1 MSRYH
6 EDYLEELEKDVEAAR
21 SYRYKRDR
29 EAYEYERELGSYRSY
44 PPPIDDPYYRH
55 YDELESR
62 MRGYPSVPPSRDSLR
77 GGPPHDYKDE
87 GIYIYGSVSLIPPSP
102 FEEKPKRN
110 VKPPGCNTV
119 FVGSL
124 PDNMTEKHII
134 ELFSECGRVVDVRIP
149 RGKRYAHV
157 EFTREE
163 AVDKA
168 IEVSNCTVRVGP
180 VGIPG
185 NVGRL
190 YVDFAHHR
198 GEGEVHKKIQEGE
211 MMLFNNRSV
220 TVLNNNLHYDEA
232 FDYVAKNVVH
242 WFEKGHCDTTTVNIF
257 YSLLT
262 NIHTYC
268 RKVAKNVKTKDE
280 ELKEVAASKS
290 TFFGTVQTNCES
302 LKLMYCQMSFMCN
315 VMVKGSHCVKKELLC
330 GDIKTTLQ
338 CMTVYCCI
346 SVGLMQQIYEAAA
359 KQKSWDSFT
368 KAQRKTITQWKEHAA
383 VR

>member
-21 SYRYKRDR
+21 SYRYKRER
-29 EAYEYERELGSYRSY
+29 EAYEYERDLGSYRSY
-44 PPPIDDPYYRH
+44 SLDDPYYRH
-55 YDELESR
+55 YDELDTR
-62 MRGYPSVPPSRDSLR
+62 MRGYPSSLSRDSLR
-77 GGPPHDYKDE
+77 GSIGSSHDDYKED
-87 GIYIYGSVSLIPPSP
+87 GVFVYGSVTLLPRSP
-102 FEEKPKRN
+102 FQDKPKCN

-157 EFTREE
+157 EFAHEE

-168 IEVSNCTVRVGP
+168 IEVSYCLVRVGP

-198 GEGEVHKKIQEGE
+198 GELEVNKKIQEGG
-211 MMLFNNRSV
+211 MMPFNTRNVAALQS
-220 TVLNNNLHYDEA
+220 NLHYEDA
-232 FDYVAKNVVH
+232 FDYVAKNIIH
-242 WFEKGHCDTTTVNIF
+242 WFEKGHCDINAANTF

-262 NIHTYC
+262 NIHSFC
-268 RKVAKNVKTKDE
+268 RKMAKNIKTKDE
-280 ELKEVAASKS
+280 EIKEAVAKKNKLIE
-290 TFFGTVQTNCES
+290 TVQTNCEF
-302 LKLMYCQMSFMCN
+302 C
-315 VMVKGSHCVKKELLC
+315 
-330 GDIKTTLQ
+330 
-338 CMTVYCCI
+338 
-346 SVGLMQQIYEAAA
+346 
-359 KQKSWDSFT
+359 
-368 KAQRKTITQWKEHAA
+368 
-383 VR
+383 

>member
-1 MSRYH
+1 MARFH

-44 PPPIDDPYYRH
+44 PPPVDDPYYRH

-62 MRGYPSVPPSRDSLR
+62 MRGYSSLPPRDSLR
-77 GGPPHDYKDE
+77 GSIIPPHDFKDD

-102 FEEKPKRN
+102 FEDKPKRN

-180 VGIPG
+180 VGVPG

-198 GEGEVHKKIQEGE
+198 GEGDVHKKIQGGE
-211 MMLFNNRSV
+211 MMLFNNRSI
-220 TVLNNNLHYDEA
+220 TALNSNLHYDEA
-232 FDYVAKNVVH
+232 FDYVAKNVIH
-242 WFEKGHCDTTTVNIF
+242 WFEKGHCDTTSANVF

-262 NIHTYC
+262 NIHSYC
-268 RKVAKNVKTKDE
+268 RKMAKNIKTHDE
-280 ELKEVAASKS
+280 E
-290 TFFGTVQTNCES
+290 
-302 LKLMYCQMSFMCN
+302 
-315 VMVKGSHCVKKELLC
+315 VK
-330 GDIKTTLQ
+330 
-338 CMTVYCCI
+338 
-346 SVGLMQQIYEAAA
+346 EAAA
-359 KQKSWDSFT
+359 KRNSFFEIVQT
-368 KAQRKTITQWKEHAA
+368 NRELQMDIHVCTSAVKIICVECNQNCSMMTLLMYVLPWLLFFSPQW
-383 VR
+383 V